1 MVRLACLWSPCITG
15 VNMTTTNRLRL
26 IRLAELLLLL
36 ACSRS
41 TVYLR
46 LDPKSPYYDPSFPR
60 PIKLSGHANGRGA
73 VAWVESEVEAWIAER
88 MAARA

>member
-1 MVRLACLWSPCITG
+1 MIVRILG
-15 VNMTTTNRLRL
+15 VNMTTVTRLKL

-60 PIKLSGHANGRGA
+60 PIKLSGHTNGRGA

-88 MAARA
+88 MASRA